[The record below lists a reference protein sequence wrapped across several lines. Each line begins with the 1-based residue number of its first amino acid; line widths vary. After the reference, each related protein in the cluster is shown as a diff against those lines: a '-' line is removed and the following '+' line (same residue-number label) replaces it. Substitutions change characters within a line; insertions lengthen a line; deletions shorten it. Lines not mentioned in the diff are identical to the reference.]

1 MKQFFKFAFASALG
15 VFMSGI
21 LFFCLSIFAIIALVS
36 QAEDKTFTLKPTSVL
51 HLKFEGEITERSE
64 DNPFQQYMSEFKS
77 EAQGLD
83 DILSCIEKAEQ
94 DDNIKGIFLEFSGS
108 NAGLATYEEIRT
120 RLKEFK
126 KSGKFIAAYS
136 NMYSQ
141 KEYFLASVADS
152 IFINPIGTI
161 DFRGLGGEP
170 VFFKKALDK
179 LGIEM
184 QIFKVGTYKSAVEP
198 FTNEKM
204 SDANRAQVSEYMTGL
219 WGHIVN
225 SISASRKI
233 SIDSLQSYANQGI
246 TLAATET
253 LVKKRF
259 ADKMLY
265 RTDVWSHLQ
274 KMAKSEVS
282 DEEKGLV
289 SVSNLKKVEGKNND
303 AKDVIALVYA
313 YGDIDGGSEDGIVSS
328 KLSAE
333 LAKVKKDSTIKAVVL
348 RVNSPGGSAFGSEQ
362 IWHEIAEI
370 TKTKPVIVSMGDY
383 AASGGYYISC
393 PATAIVAQPTT
404 ITGSIGIFGM
414 LPNVSKLTDNLG
426 ITFDEVSTN
435 TFANTPSVNRPM
447 RADEKILFQSY
458 IEKGYDLFV
467 TRCANGRKVT
477 KAKIESVAQGHV
489 WTGQKALELGLV
501 DKLGGIETALKLA
514 AKKAH
519 LNEYKVEDYP
529 RKKEFYEKF
538 VEDMSSQA
546 SASLAKFYFGEN
558 YKHYLTL
565 KNIQHQSHV
574 QARMPFVM
582 EIE

>member
-15 VFMSGI
+15 VFMASI
-21 LFFCLSIFAIIALVS
+21 LVISITVFALIAIVS
-36 QAEDKTFTLKPTSVL
+36 QAEDKSFKLKPSSVL
-51 HLKFEGEITERSE
+51 HIELKGEIVERSE
-64 DNPFQQYMSEFKS
+64 NNPFGEILSDYKTQS
-77 EAQGLD
+77 QGLD
-83 DILSCIEKAEQ
+83 DILAAIDKAQKEE
-94 DDNIKGIFLEFSGS
+94 NIKGIFLDLKFS
-108 NAGLATYEEIRT
+108 NAGLATYEEIRS

-126 KSGKFIAAYS
+126 KSGKFITTYS
-136 NMYSQ
+136 DMYSQ

-152 IFINPIGTI
+152 IFINPVGTI

-170 VFFKKALDK
+170 VFFKKALDN
-179 LGIEM
+179 LGIEI

-204 SDANRAQVSEYMTGL
+204 SDANRAQVTEYMSEL
-219 WGHIVN
+219 WSHIVN
-225 SISASRKI
+225 SISTSRKI
-233 SIDSLQSYANQGI
+233 SIDSLQSYANQGV
-246 TLAATET
+246 TLASTES
-253 LVKKRF
+253 LVKKKF

-265 RTDVWSHLQ
+265 RTDLWKHLQ
-274 KMAKSEVS
+274 KLAKSDLS
-282 DEEKGLV
+282 DEDKGLV
-289 SVSNLKKVEGKNND
+289 SVSDLNKVESKAND
-303 AKDVIALVYA
+303 AKDIIATVYA
-313 YGDIDGGSEDGIVSS
+313 AGGIDDGSKSGIESA
-328 KLSAE
+328 KLSSE
-333 LAKVKKDSTIKAVVL
+333 LAKIKKDSTVKAVVL

-370 TKTKPVIVSMGDY
+370 VKTKPVIVSMGDY

-393 PATAIVAQPTT
+393 QATAIVAQPTT

-414 LPNVSKLTDNLG
+414 LPNVSKLTDKLG

-435 TFANTPSVNRPM
+435 RFANTPSINRPM
-447 RADEKILFQSY
+447 RADEKLLFQSY

-477 KAKIESVAQGHV
+477 KSKIENVAQGHV
-489 WTGQKALELGLV
+489 WTGDKALQLGLV
-501 DKLGGIETALKLA
+501 DKLGGIDTAIKLA

-519 LNEYKVEDYP
+519 LKEYRVENYP
-529 RKKEFYEKF
+529 RKKEFFEKIMQDF
-538 VEDMSSQA
+538 SADA
-546 SASLAKFYFGEN
+546 STSLAKFYFGEN